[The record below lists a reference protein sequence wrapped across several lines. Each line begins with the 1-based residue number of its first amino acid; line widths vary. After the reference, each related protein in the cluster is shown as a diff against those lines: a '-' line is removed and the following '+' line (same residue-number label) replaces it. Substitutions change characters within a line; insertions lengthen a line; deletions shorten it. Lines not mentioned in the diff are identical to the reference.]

1 MFAQQALFVQEN
13 KKGKIQRKHFLWII
27 NLYMNE
33 INQKKYLRNDIILIA
48 SVILLSLLT
57 IFIFNANKKE
67 GGTAVVIKNG
77 KEVASYPLNKDTEI
91 RLENGDEFNILVIED
106 GYAYI
111 KEASCPDKICVNNT
125 KKKYNGETLVCLPNK
140 TTVKIVS
147 NENPET
153 DF

>member
-1 MFAQQALFVQEN
+1 MTT
-13 KKGKIQRKHFLWII
+13 K
-27 NLYMNE
+27 
-33 INQKKYLRNDIILIA
+33 QKKYLRNDIILIS
-48 SVILLSLLT
+48 SVILLCLAA
-57 IFIFNANKKE
+57 IFIFNSIKKE
-67 GGTAVVIKNG
+67 GGRAVVIRNG
-77 KEVASYPLNKDTEI
+77 KEVASYPLNVDREV
-91 RLENGDEFNILVIED
+91 RLENGKDYNILVIKD